1 MPLNPVFD
9 LDFEQQKCKC
19 CGRYK
24 SSNGFLK
31 TKSFLF
37 PSGYIDVCND
47 CLALRLDVP
56 DSWEIMDKICQYLDI
71 PFDLARFEELRQSN
85 SYSDLLRIYN
95 SIYFTDEYEGID
107 WTSYQEAYK
116 ELQER
121 KALIDVIPGLA
132 DEERRKLQD
141 KWGYNYN
148 EEALSYLEN
157 LYDGLLLTQNI
168 NGALQGDQ
176 ALKICKISYEI
187 DCRIRAGQ
195 DFDKLLAS
203 YDKLVKTGEFT
214 PKNVKNASDFESM
227 GELCRW
233 LEKRGF
239 VNRFYDG
246 ETRDVVD
253 ETIKNIQSWNQRLYT
268 NESGIGDEI
277 SQRIQALKTA
287 AELETYY
294 DVDPNVSDYDN
305 YETEGFDQLFSDE
318 EFEADLE
325 DRQKWRTASEV
336 LEERNK

>member
-1 MPLNPVFD
+1 MALQPKFD
-9 LDFEQQKCKC
+9 LDFEDRKCEQ
-19 CGRYK
+19 CGQYK
-24 SSNGFLK
+24 TSLHYLP

-37 PSGYIDVCND
+37 PSGYINICTE
-47 CLALRLDVP
+47 CLGKRLERD

-71 PFDLARFEELRQSN
+71 PFDIKRYEELKETNTPVTLLQA
-85 SYSDLLRIYN
+85 YSTQFN
-95 SIYFTDEYEGID
+95 NDEYEGID
-107 WTSYQEAYK
+107 WSSYEDAYK
-116 ELQER
+116 ELRER
-121 KALIDVIPGLA
+121 NALVDVVPGLA

-141 KWGYNYN
+141 KWGYNYS
-148 EEALSYLEN
+148 EELSYLEH

-176 ALKICKISYEI
+176 AIKICKISLEI
-187 DCRIRAGQ
+187 DNRIRAGE

-246 ETRDVVD
+246 ETRDIVD
-253 ETIKNIQSWNQRLYT
+253 ETIKNIQNWNQKLYV

-287 AELETYY
+287 AELESYY
-294 DVDPNVSDYDN
+294 DVDPEVEDYDN
-305 YETEGFDQLFSDE
+305 YDNDGFEQLFDDE
-318 EFEADLE
+318 FQVDLSADGGE
-325 DRQKWRTASEV
+325 
-336 LEERNK
+336 

>member
-1 MPLNPVFD
+1 M
-9 LDFEQQKCKC
+9 
-19 CGRYK
+19 Y
-24 SSNGFLK
+24 
-31 TKSFLF
+31 
-37 PSGYIDVCND
+37 PSGYVDVCVD
-47 CLALRLDVP
+47 CLGDRLEKTEYDWNV
-56 DSWEIMDKICQYLDI
+56 MDKICQYLDI
-71 PFDLARFEELRQSN
+71 PFESSKFEELRPTHSAPE
-85 SYSDLLRIYN
+85 LLKAYN
-95 SIYFTDEYEGID
+95 LIYFGEEYDNID
-107 WTSYQEAYK
+107 WTSYQDAYK
-116 ELQER
+116 ELE
-121 KALIDVIPGLA
+121 ASGVLDETVVPGIA
-132 DEERRKLQD
+132 EERRHQLQE
-141 KWGYNYN
+141 KWGFNYDD
-148 EEALSYLEN
+148 EALNYLEN

-187 DCRIRAGQ
+187 DCRIREGA

-239 VNRFYDG
+239 VNQFYDG

-287 AELETYY
+287 AELESYY
-294 DVDPNVSDYDN
+294 DLNEENTDFDDYEN
-305 YETEGFDQLFSDE
+305 EGFEQLFKEE

-325 DRQKWRTASEV
+325 DK
-336 LEERNK
+336 

>member
-1 MPLNPVFD
+1 MAINPHFD
-9 LDFEQQKCKC
+9 IDFSSKKCVR
-19 CGRYK
+19 CGQMK
-24 SSNGFLK
+24 DSFSFLRS
-31 TKSFLF
+31 KSFMY
-37 PSGYIDVCND
+37 PTGYVDVCVD
-47 CLALRLDVP
+47 CLGGYLEENNFN
-56 DSWEIMDKICQYLDI
+56 WNTMDKICQYLDI
-71 PFDLARFEELRQSN
+71 PFEINRYAELMKTN
-85 SYSDLLRIYN
+85 SAADLLKAYN
-95 SIYFTDEYEGID
+95 LIYFTEEYEGID

-116 ELQER
+116 ELDAAG
-121 KALIDVIPGLA
+121 ALDEVVPGLA
-132 DEERRKLQD
+132 DEKRHKLQE
-141 KWGYNYN
+141 KWGFNYDD
-148 EEALSYLEN
+148 EALNYLEN

-187 DCRIRAGQ
+187 DCRIREGA

-287 AELETYY
+287 AELENYY
-294 DVDPNVSDYDN
+294 DLNQNNTDFDDYEN
-305 YETEGFDQLFSDE
+305 EGFEELFKDDK
-318 EFEADLE
+318 FNADL
-325 DRQKWRTASEV
+325 DKGGD
-336 LEERNK
+336 

>member
-1 MPLNPVFD
+1 MALNPHFD
-9 LDFEQQKCKC
+9 IDFSSRKCVC
-19 CGRYK
+19 CGRMKDSFSY
-24 SSNGFLK
+24 LR
-31 TKSFLF
+31 TKSFMY
-37 PSGYIDVCND
+37 PTGYVDVCVD
-47 CLALRLDVP
+47 CLGAKLEESEFD
-56 DSWEIMDKICQYLDI
+56 WNTMDKICQYLDI
-71 PFDLARFEELRQSN
+71 PFQMDKFEELRHTHSAA
-85 SYSDLLRIYN
+85 DLLKSYN
-95 SIYFTDEYEGID
+95 LLYFTEEYENID

-116 ELQER
+116 ELDAAG
-121 KALIDVIPGLA
+121 ALDEVIPGLS
-132 DEERRKLQD
+132 DEKRRKLQE
-141 KWGYNYN
+141 KWGYNYD
-148 EEALSYLEN
+148 EEGLMYLEN
-157 LYDGLLLTQNI
+157 LYDGLILTQNI

-187 DCRIRAGQ
+187 DCRIRAGE

-277 SQRIQALKTA
+277 TQRIQALKTA
-287 AELETYY
+287 AELESYY
-294 DVDPNVSDYDN
+294 DLNDSNNDFDN
-305 YETEGFDQLFSDE
+305 YENEGFEQLFKDDE
-318 EFEADLE
+318 FVVDLE
-325 DRQKWRTASEV
+325 EK
-336 LEERNK
+336 

>member
-1 MPLNPVFD
+1 MALNPHFD
-9 LDFEQQKCKC
+9 IDFTSKKCVRCSQLKD
-19 CGRYK
+19 
-24 SSNGFLK
+24 SFSFLR
-31 TKSFLF
+31 TKSFMY
-37 PSGYIDVCND
+37 PSGYVDVCVD
-47 CLALRLDVP
+47 CLGDILE
-56 DSWEIMDKICQYLDI
+56 DSEFNWDTMDKICQYLDI
-71 PFDLARFEELRQSN
+71 PFELDRFEELKKTN
-85 SYSDLLRIYN
+85 SAADLLKAYN
-95 SIYFTDEYEGID
+95 LIYFSDEFNGID
-107 WTSYQEAYK
+107 WSSYQEAYK
-116 ELQER
+116 ELDAAG
-121 KALIDVIPGLA
+121 ALDEVVPGLA
-132 DEERRKLQD
+132 EEKRHKLQE
-141 KWGYNYN
+141 KWGFNYDD
-148 EEALSYLEN
+148 EALAYLEN

-176 ALKICKISYEI
+176 AIKICKISYEI
-187 DCRIRAGQ
+187 DCRIREGA

-239 VNRFYDG
+239 VNQFYDG

-287 AELETYY
+287 AELESYY
-294 DVDPNVSDYDN
+294 DLNEENTDFDDYEN
-305 YETEGFDQLFSDE
+305 EGFEQLFKEE

-325 DRQKWRTASEV
+325 DK
-336 LEERNK
+336 

>member
-1 MPLNPVFD
+1 MALQPKFD
-9 LDFEQQKCKC
+9 LDFEDRKCEQ
-19 CGRYK
+19 CGQYK
-24 SSNGFLK
+24 TSLHYLP

-37 PSGYIDVCND
+37 PSGYINICTE
-47 CLALRLDVP
+47 CLGKRLERD

-71 PFDLARFEELRQSN
+71 PFDIKRYEELKETNTPVTLLQA
-85 SYSDLLRIYN
+85 YSTQFN
-95 SIYFTDEYEGID
+95 NDEYEGID
-107 WTSYQEAYK
+107 WSSYEDAYK
-116 ELQER
+116 ELRER
-121 KALIDVIPGLA
+121 NALVDVVPGLA
-132 DEERRKLQD
+132 DDERRKLQD
-141 KWGYNYN
+141 KWGYNYS
-148 EEALSYLEN
+148 EEELSYLEN

-176 ALKICKISYEI
+176 AIKICKISLEI
-187 DCRIRAGQ
+187 DNRIRAGE

-246 ETRDVVD
+246 ETRDIVD
-253 ETIKNIQSWNQRLYT
+253 ETIKNIQNWNQKLYV

-287 AELETYY
+287 VELESYY
-294 DVDPNVSDYDN
+294 DVDPEVEDYDN
-305 YETEGFDQLFSDE
+305 YDNDGFEQLFDDE
-318 EFEADLE
+318 FQVDLSADGGE
-325 DRQKWRTASEV
+325 
-336 LEERNK
+336 

>member
-1 MPLNPVFD
+1 MPVKPVFEI
-9 LDFEQQKCKC
+9 DFEDKKCEC
-19 CGRYK
+19 CGKYK
-24 SSNGFLK
+24 TSLNYLR
-31 TKSFLF
+31 TKSFMF
-37 PSGYIDVCND
+37 PSGYSNICTE
-47 CLALRLDVP
+47 CLGKRLEVD
-56 DSWEIMDKICQYLDI
+56 DSWEIMDKICQYLDM
-71 PFDLARFEELRQSN
+71 PFDIKVYEELRQNNESEA
-85 SYSDLLRIYN
+85 LLQAYTMRMG
-95 SIYFTDEYEGID
+95 SEAYENMD

-116 ELQER
+116 ELEAR
-121 KALIDVIPGLA
+121 GALVDAIPGLA
-132 DEERRKLQD
+132 EEEERKLQE
-141 KWGYNYN
+141 KWGMNYD
-148 EEALSYLEN
+148 EEALIYLEN

-187 DCRIRAGQ
+187 DCRIREGA

-287 AELETYY
+287 AELESYY
-294 DVDPNVSDYDN
+294 DVDPQVDDYDS
-305 YETEGFDQLFSDE
+305 YENDGFEQLFSDE
-318 EFEADLE
+318 EFAAELPGGE
-325 DRQKWRTASEV
+325 
-336 LEERNK
+336 

>member
-1 MPLNPVFD
+1 MALNPQFD
-9 LDFEQQKCKC
+9 IDFSAKQCIC
-19 CGRYK
+19 CGQMK
-24 SSNGFLK
+24 DSFSFLR
-31 TKSFLF
+31 TKSFMY
-37 PSGYIDVCND
+37 PSGYVDVCVD
-47 CLALRLDVP
+47 CLGAKLEESEY
-56 DSWEIMDKICQYLDI
+56 SWDMMDKICQYLDI
-71 PFDLARFEELRQSN
+71 PFVPEKFEELRKTN
-85 SYSDLLRIYN
+85 SAPDLLKAYN
-95 SIYFTDEYEGID
+95 LIYFADEFEGIN
-107 WTSYQEAYK
+107 WKSYQEAYE
-116 ELQER
+116 ELDAAG
-121 KALIDVIPGLA
+121 ALDDIVPGLA
-132 DEERRKLQD
+132 EDKRHKLQE
-141 KWGYNYN
+141 KWGFNYDD
-148 EEALSYLEN
+148 EALNYLEN

-176 ALKICKISYEI
+176 AIKICKISYEI
-187 DCRIRAGQ
+187 DCRIREGA

-239 VNRFYDG
+239 INGFYDG

-287 AELETYY
+287 AELESYY
-294 DVDPNVSDYDN
+294 DLNEDETDFDN
-305 YETEGFDQLFSDE
+305 YENEGFEQLFKND

-325 DRQKWRTASEV
+325 DE
-336 LEERNK
+336 

>member
-1 MPLNPVFD
+1 MALNPHFD
-9 LDFEQQKCKC
+9 IDFSSRKCVC
-19 CGRYK
+19 CGQMKDSFSYLR
-24 SSNGFLK
+24 
-31 TKSFLF
+31 TKSFMY
-37 PSGYIDVCND
+37 PTGYVDVCVD
-47 CLALRLDVP
+47 CLGDKLEESGFDWNV
-56 DSWEIMDKICQYLDI
+56 MDKICQYLDI
-71 PFDLARFEELRQSN
+71 PFQMGKFEEFRRTHTAA
-85 SYSDLLRIYN
+85 DLLKAYN
-95 SIYFTDEYEGID
+95 LIYFSEEYENID

-116 ELQER
+116 ELDAAA
-121 KALIDVIPGLA
+121 ALDEVVPGLS
-132 DEERRKLQD
+132 DEKRRKLEE
-141 KWGYNYN
+141 KWGFNYDPD
-148 EEALSYLEN
+148 ELHYLEN

-176 ALKICKISYEI
+176 AIKICKISLEI
-187 DCRIRAGQ
+187 DNRIRAGE

-277 SQRIQALKTA
+277 TQRIQALKTA
-287 AELETYY
+287 AELESYY
-294 DVDPNVSDYDN
+294 DLNETDN
-305 YETEGFDQLFSDE
+305 DFDFYENEGYEKLFKDE
-318 EFEADLE
+318 EFKVELE
-325 DRQKWRTASEV
+325 DE
-336 LEERNK
+336 

>member
-1 MPLNPVFD
+1 MALNPQLDID
-9 LDFEQQKCKC
+9 LDVKKCKC
-19 CGRYK
+19 CGKNRSK
-24 SSNGFLK
+24 LNFLK

-37 PSGYIDVCND
+37 PSGEIDICVQ
-47 CLALRLDVP
+47 CLGERIDNTDEQEQWNV
-56 DSWEIMDKICQYLDI
+56 MDKICQYLDI
-71 PFDLARFEELRQSN
+71 PFEPARFEELRDRSHTAA
-85 SYSDLLRIYN
+85 DLLKGYN
-95 SIYFTDEYEGID
+95 MIYFSEEFDGID
-107 WTSYQEAYK
+107 WSSYNEAYK
-116 ELQER
+116 ELSER
-121 KALIDVIPGLA
+121 GALVDVVPGLA
-132 DEERRKLQD
+132 DEERHKLQE
-141 KWGYNYN
+141 KWGFNYDD
-148 EEALSYLEN
+148 EALNYLEK

-187 DCRIRAGQ
+187 DNRIRAGE

-239 VNRFYDG
+239 VNQFYDG

-268 NESGIGDEI
+268 NESSIGDEI
-277 SQRIQALKTA
+277 TQRIRALKTA

-294 DVDPNVSDYDN
+294 DVNPDVDDYDN
-305 YETEGFDQLFSDE
+305 YENEGFEELFKDE
-318 EFEADLE
+318 EFEVDLPKGGE
-325 DRQKWRTASEV
+325 
-336 LEERNK
+336 